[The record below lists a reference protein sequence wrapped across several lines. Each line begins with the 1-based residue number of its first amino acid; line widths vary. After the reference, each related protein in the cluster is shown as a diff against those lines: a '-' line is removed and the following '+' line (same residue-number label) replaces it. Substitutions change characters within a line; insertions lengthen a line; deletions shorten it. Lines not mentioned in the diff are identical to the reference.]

1 MKKKVK
7 TFLKLKNQ
15 CTVSPS
21 NNDIIN
27 IYQEQD
33 DSFSSLAKEQ
43 TGIILTL
50 DKGEAKKRGAELI
63 KPSTR
68 SLFQT
73 IERSF

>member
-1 MKKKVK
+1 MKRRLK

-15 CTVSPS
+15 CSVSPC

-33 DSFSSLAKEQ
+33 DSVSSLAKEQ
-43 TGIILTL
+43 RGIILTL

-63 KPSTR
+63 KPSMWG
-68 SLFQT
+68 LFQT